1 MNHEEK
7 KRYLKRYLA
16 AKRKVRLLLDEIAEL
31 RDSQTSPMRLG
42 DGMPKG
48 NMKSDLSGYMVKL
61 DELLRELEAEQEV
74 QMITYQE
81 IRNAIK
87 NMEDDTE
94 QEILIRRYML
104 GQSWEKISAEMGYSY
119 RHTTKKHGRALKN
132 FEI

>member
-1 MNHEEK
+1 MNNEEK

-31 RDSQTSPMRLG
+31 RDSQTSPMGLG
-42 DGMPKG
+42 DGMPRG

-81 IRNAIK
+81 IRNALK
-87 NMEDDTE
+87 NMEDNTE

-119 RHTTKKHGRALKN
+119 RHTTKKHGQALKN